1 VQITAQ
7 LEIVGRIRKDQVH
20 GTGRQLLKG
29 GHAVALQ
36 DRVHPGSVC
45 FRFFS
50 RVGCRKGHPGTQYT
64 HCDALPHAISSVMVT
79 GFGKSA
85 VKSEKEK
92 FPLNQ
97 GFVYNRKS

>member
-1 VQITAQ
+1 
-7 LEIVGRIRKDQVH
+7 
-20 GTGRQLLKG
+20 
-29 GHAVALQ
+29 
-36 DRVHPGSVC
+36 
-45 FRFFS
+45 
-50 RVGCRKGHPGTQYT
+50 
-64 HCDALPHAISSVMVT
+64 MVT